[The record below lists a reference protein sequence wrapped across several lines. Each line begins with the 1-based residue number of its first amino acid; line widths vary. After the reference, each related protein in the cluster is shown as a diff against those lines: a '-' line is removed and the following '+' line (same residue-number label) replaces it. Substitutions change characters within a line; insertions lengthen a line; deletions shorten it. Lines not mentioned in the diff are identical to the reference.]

1 MFGAQEASVCW
12 GPGLLSVTR
21 LAAPVVPASSVADA
35 SGLADMAG
43 GCGGISP
50 SAAGDSARGHS
61 GPWGSASQD
70 LQCQSLLF
78 EVKTT

>member
-12 GPGLLSVTR
+12 GPGLSVTR
-21 LAAPVVPASSVADA
+21 PAAPAVPASSVADP
-35 SGLADMAG
+35 SGLADVAG
-43 GCGGISP
+43 RRGGISP

-70 LQCQSLLF
+70 LQWQSLLF
-78 EVKTT
+78 EVKRT